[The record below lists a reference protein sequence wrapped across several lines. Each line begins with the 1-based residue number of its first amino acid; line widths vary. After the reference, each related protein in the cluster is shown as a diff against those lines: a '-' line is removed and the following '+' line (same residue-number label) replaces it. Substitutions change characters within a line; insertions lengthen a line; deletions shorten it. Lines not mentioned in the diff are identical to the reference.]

1 MGIDIGILM
10 YKVMH
15 NLCPSYIS
23 SFFKFPNSSYILRNN
38 DFIIPR
44 FNTVTYGRHSLR
56 YIGPKLWAALPKLI
70 RESPSL
76 SSIKTKIR
84 QMDLVTVIDDRKCTT
99 CVLCN
104 S

>member
-1 MGIDIGILM
+1 M

-15 NLCPSYIS
+15 NLCPNYIS

-56 YIGPKLWAALPKLI
+56 YIGPKLWTALPKLI
-70 RESPSL
+70 RESP
-76 SSIKTKIR
+76 
-84 QMDLVTVIDDRKCTT
+84 LVVIFQDQNTSDGSRNCY
-99 CVLCN
+99 
-104 S
+104 